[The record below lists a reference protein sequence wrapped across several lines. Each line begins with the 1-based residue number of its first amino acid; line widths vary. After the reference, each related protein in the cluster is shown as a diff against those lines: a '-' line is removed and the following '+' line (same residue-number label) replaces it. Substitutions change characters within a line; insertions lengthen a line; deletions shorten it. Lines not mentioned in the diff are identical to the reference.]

1 MATMAVAVSNDPYQ
15 FVVSWFGGWRRRGE
29 DVRGKTKNLLVSS
42 RTNPPGRDLRVVDAK
57 TLGERFKRAVGCH
70 QRGDLTSAARGY
82 REILAQAPRHFD
94 TLLYLGLIEAQ
105 HGNAVEGVNLM
116 RRAVEVN
123 PNAEAAHLNLGNVL
137 LELGRAEESLQ
148 CFNRAVG
155 INRRS
160 PMALNSQGLA
170 LLEMQRNPEALA
182 AFDRALLLQ
191 PDYVEALSNRGNAL
205 LQLGRAADA
214 LASYERALQIEP
226 RSEQVLN
233 NRGNALLEL
242 CRYADAVDS
251 FNRALELQ
259 PAYAEALHHRGNAYW
274 EMQNTTA
281 ALVDIE
287 HALAINPAYAEAHN
301 SLGTVLLKLE
311 RHAEA
316 LAAFESALAL
326 WPDFVEALSNRGNAL
341 LKLGREPE
349 ALASCERALQLNPLH
364 PEALINCGNVWLWRG
379 EAAHA
384 LDLYDIAIVHLQRKS
399 SHAGSLAM
407 ALCNRGN
414 TLMALNRPEEALKS
428 YAESLAR
435 EDSPETHFYEG
446 MGRLILGDFAQGWPQ
461 YEWRWK
467 TQFFKRWVRDFSALR
482 WQGQESL
489 HGKTLLLHAEQGFG
503 DTLQFCRYAVA
514 AAAQGAAVVME
525 VQAPL
530 KRLLATM
537 PGVQLM
543 VSAGEPLP
551 PYDYHCPLLSM
562 PGVMAKLSHD
572 IPAAVPYIQPDPAL
586 VAAWRARIKGNQL
599 PRIGLVWSGNL
610 APGLHHDRTLPLV
623 DMLRVVSDRAQFFSL
638 QKEVIAS
645 DKAELQRCDV
655 RNYGE
660 ILNDFADTAAIIE
673 SMDLVITIDTAVAH
687 LAGALGKPVWIL
699 LRFAADWRWL
709 RNRDDSPWYPTAR
722 LFRQPAVGDW
732 ATVMDAVQRELPAF
746 LKAVVRPET

>member
-15 FVVSWFGGWRRRGE
+15 FVVSWFGGWRRRGD

-42 RTNPPGRDLRVVDAK
+42 RTNPPGRDLRVVDVK

-70 QRGDLTSAARGY
+70 QRGDLTGAARGY

-170 LLEMQRNPEALA
+170 LLEVQRNPEALA

-259 PAYAEALHHRGNAYW
+259 
-274 EMQNTTA
+274 
-281 ALVDIE
+281 
-287 HALAINPAYAEAHN
+287 PAYAEAHN

-384 LDLYDIAIVHLQRKS
+384 LDLYDSAIVHLQRKS

-414 TLMALNRPEEALKS
+414 
-428 YAESLAR
+428 
-435 EDSPETHFYEG
+435 
-446 MGRLILGDFAQGWPQ
+446 FAQGWPQ

-623 DMLRVVSDRAQFFSL
+623 DMLRVVSDRAQYFSL

-660 ILNDFADTAAIIE
+660 TLNDFADTAAIIE

>member
-15 FVVSWFGGWRRRGE
+15 FVVSWFGGWRRRGD

-42 RTNPPGRDLRVVDAK
+42 RTNPPGRDLRVVDVK

-70 QRGDLTSAARGY
+70 QRGDLTGAARGY

-148 CFNRAVG
+148 CFNRAGG

-170 LLEMQRNPEALA
+170 LLEVQRNPEALA

-287 HALAINPAYAEAHN
+287 HALAINPAYEEAHN
-301 SLGTVLLKLE
+301 SRGTVLFKLE

-316 LAAFESALAL
+316 LAC
-326 WPDFVEALSNRGNAL
+326 
-341 LKLGREPE
+341 
-349 ALASCERALQLNPLH
+349 CERALQLNPLH

-384 LDLYDIAIVHLQRKS
+384 LDLYDSAIVHLQRKS

-660 ILNDFADTAAIIE
+660 TLNDFADTAAIIE